1 MRPSV
6 LPGYTPVVKTAISVP
21 DGIYTRAERVAKKHG
36 MNRSQFYA
44 AAADRYADELESADL
59 TESIN
64 VVVDASNAHASTSFT
79 VAVGRRVLGG
89 ADEGW

>member
-1 MRPSV
+1 V
-6 LPGYTPVVKTAISVP
+6 PV
-21 DGIYTRAERVAKKHG
+21 GIYTRAERVAKKHG
-36 MNRSQFYA
+36 MNRSQFYT

-64 VVVDASNAHASTSFT
+64 VVVDASNAHASTSFA
-79 VAVGRRVLGG
+79 VAVGRRVLGE